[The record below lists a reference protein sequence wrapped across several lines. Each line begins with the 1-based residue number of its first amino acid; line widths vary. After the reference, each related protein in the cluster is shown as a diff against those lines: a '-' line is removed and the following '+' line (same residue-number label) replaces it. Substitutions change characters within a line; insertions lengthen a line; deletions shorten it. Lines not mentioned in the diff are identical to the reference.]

1 LIFQANNI
9 PAMRI
14 ISIIIGLLSLVMS
27 ASCSGKSAA
36 ATDISAQED
45 TFAGRDSFSA
55 DSAYSYVERQ
65 VSFGPRVPG
74 SEAHEACR
82 EWLVAKLGTLADT
95 VTVTGTPVKAW
106 DGNTLPVRNI
116 FARFNPLSPS
126 RILLLAHY
134 DTRPWADHDPDE
146 GKRLMPF
153 DGANDGASGV
163 GILLEIARNL
173 SNEAPEIGVDI
184 LLTDMEDYGARDDSP
199 ATYEEDTWCL
209 GSQQFAE
216 NLPYTAANAPRMGIL
231 LDMVGGKNA
240 KFHQE
245 YFSARYAQKPTAKVW
260 AMAKKLGLDNRFPS
274 SEGGS
279 INDDHIPLIRAGIPT
294 TDIIESKNP
303 ATDSF
308 NPTWHTHADNMEN
321 IDKTTLGDI
330 GRVVLNVIYSEKP

>member
-1 LIFQANNI
+1 
-9 PAMRI
+9 MRI

-27 ASCSGKSAA
+27 ASCSGKSVASA
-36 ATDISAQED
+36 DTSAQED

-74 SEAHEACR
+74 SEAHKACH
-82 EWLVAKLGTLADT
+82 EWLVAKLGELADT
-95 VTVTGTPVKAW
+95 VAVTGTPVKAW

-116 FARFNPLSPS
+116 FARFNPQSPS

-134 DTRPWADHDPDE
+134 DTRPWADRDPDE
-146 GKRLMPF
+146 SARLVPF

-173 SNEAPEIGVDI
+173 ANEAPEIGVDI
-184 LLTDMEDYGARDDSP
+184 LLTDVEDYGARDDSP
-199 ATYEEDTWCL
+199 AAHEEDTWCI

-245 YFSARYAQKPTAKVW
+245 YFSVRYAQEPTAKVW
-260 AMAKKLGLDNRFPS
+260 AMAKRLGLGNRFPT

-279 INDDHIPLIRAGIPT
+279 INDDHIPMIRAGIPT
-294 TDIIESKNP
+294 TDIIESKNA
-303 ATDSF
+303 ATGSF
-308 NPTWHTHADNMEN
+308 NPTWHTHADNIEN
-321 IDKTTLGDI
+321 IDKTTLGDV